1 MSKSAKEL
9 ANNYYKEFFDRTAN
23 KGFNGFL
30 FDFTHKKLELIPRR
44 SNSRKRQLSSKVL
57 EVGSGSGQHLKFV
70 EKTYSKYTMT
80 DINSS
85 LILKNSKESKLAKIE
100 YKVADVQNL
109 PFKQGSFDRV
119 IATCLLNHLNDPEK
133 ALSEIRR
140 VTKRGGLVSIYLSCD
155 PGILNRF
162 LRRLLIIP
170 KARKLGFYE
179 YEIFI
184 AREHRNHFQSLERMI
199 KHVFKDQ
206 NIKQRYYPFRIKIWN
221 LNTFCI
227 FQIEVISK

>member
-1 MSKSAKEL
+1 MSNTAKNL
-9 ANNYYKEFFDRTAN
+9 SNDYYKEFFDRTAN
-23 KGFNGFL
+23 KGLNGFL
-30 FDFTHKKLELIPRR
+30 FDFTHKKLELIPRL
-44 SNSRKRQLSSKVL
+44 SNGRKRKISSKVL

-70 EKTYSKYTMT
+70 EKSYSKYTMT
-80 DINSS
+80 DINF
-85 LILKNSKESKLAKIE
+85 LLMLKNSKESKLAKIE
-100 YKVADVQNL
+100 YKLADVQNM
-109 PFKQGSFDRV
+109 PFKPGSFDRV
-119 IATCLLNHLNDPEK
+119 IATCLLHHLNDPEK

-140 VTKRGGLVSIYLSCD
+140 VTKRDGLVSIYLSCD

-170 KARKLGFYE
+170 KARKLGFNE

-206 NIKQRYYPFRIKIWN
+206 NIKQRYYPFRIKSWN